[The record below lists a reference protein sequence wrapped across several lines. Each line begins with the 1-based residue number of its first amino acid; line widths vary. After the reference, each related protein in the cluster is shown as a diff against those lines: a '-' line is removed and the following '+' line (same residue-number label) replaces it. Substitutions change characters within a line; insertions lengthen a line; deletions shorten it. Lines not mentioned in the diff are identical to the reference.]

1 MASRTAPVL
10 SDRTAMKSTS
20 YRPVISL
27 GKRILGRTVNES
39 PGKSTR
45 SPWRRIASTCS
56 PSASHKSK
64 SCPARIN
71 RPPMIP
77 PTWPA
82 PTKIIFMAGFS
93 ASLLSN
99 VGSRREPEFPYVQR
113 ACQYLLLF
121 GQIQK
126 LPVIWRK
133 YLGSVANL
141 AAAEV
146 NTKVPP
152 GADMKITKVR
162 AVSHKVRNTMTGWK
176 TSLGGHDTHELVFVR
191 VDTDEKLA
199 GVGIASPGA
208 LFIAGDTGVNVLE
221 MVNNRFGP
229 AMVGA
234 DPFDIEAIMYKLD
247 QIVRG
252 AERAKA
258 GIDLALY
265 DLCGKAL
272 RAPCNRLFGGVIH
285 PRVRV
290 TRLMGMFEPK
300 VMAERSAELAKRG
313 YSAFKLKVGTTV
325 KEDVERVKRVR
336 EAVGPGATITID
348 FNQACSAKEAIVSIE
363 AMEPYDVALVEQPVK
378 LTDLKGMALVRQA
391 VKPLVMA
398 DEAVNSATDA
408 LRIIDAGAADVISL
422 KIPKM
427 GGIFKA
433 RKAAAVC
440 EAAG

>member
-1 MASRTAPVL
+1 
-10 SDRTAMKSTS
+10 
-20 YRPVISL
+20 
-27 GKRILGRTVNES
+27 
-39 PGKSTR
+39 
-45 SPWRRIASTCS
+45 
-56 PSASHKSK
+56 
-64 SCPARIN
+64 
-71 RPPMIP
+71 
-77 PTWPA
+77 
-82 PTKIIFMAGFS
+82 
-93 ASLLSN
+93 
-99 VGSRREPEFPYVQR
+99 
-113 ACQYLLLF
+113 
-121 GQIQK
+121 
-126 LPVIWRK
+126 
-133 YLGSVANL
+133 
-141 AAAEV
+141 
-146 NTKVPP
+146 
-152 GADMKITKVR
+152 MKITKVR

-176 TSLGGHDTHELVFVR
+176 TSLGGHDTHELIFVR
-191 VDTDEKLA
+191 IDTDEKLS
-199 GVGIASPGA
+199 GIGIASPGA

-229 AMVGA
+229 AIVGA
-234 DPFDIEAIMYKLD
+234 DPFDIEAIMHKLD
-247 QIVRG
+247 QVVRG
-252 AERAKA
+252 AERPKA

-272 RAPCNRLFGGVIH
+272 KAPCNRLFGGVIH

-378 LTDLKGMALVRQA
+378 LTDLKGMALVRQE
-391 VKPLVMA
+391 VRPLVMA

-440 EAAG
+440 EAAGVDYLVGTAPGSRLLDAANAHLASSLRNLRLPCEIGEFERMADDPVRGFDVVEGYASPPDKPGLGVEVDLKAIGLAE